1 VRAQLFNAAGTNGR
15 DCPLCFR
22 TGTMC
27 GPRVERATLEC
38 SGCFARFL
46 YFRGAEGEP
55 DTLKRIF
62 LTVHNAPIA
71 AIAIWPLALA
81 AAILL
86 GSCASEPPVPSQRG
100 AGVETPWQCEE
111 ILARGEKC

>member
-1 VRAQLFNAAGTNGR
+1 MRAQLFNAAGTNGR

-62 LTVHNAPIA
+62 LTSLDTGVA
-71 AIAIWPLALA
+71 AMVNWPLALLVVV
-81 AAILL
+81 LL
-86 GSCASEPPVPSQRG
+86 GGCAADPPVPSQRG
-100 AGVETPWQCEE
+100 AAVETPWQCEE